1 MGVQKKIR
9 SLLHPILKPVFQ
21 WYLSKTR
28 TYTFK
33 GISIKINPTVFHPGL
48 FLSTKLLLKFLLGY
62 QLKNKRILE
71 LGAGTGLISF
81 YCAKQGAIV
90 TATDISSLALQLRW
104 DLVGAAGVA
113 GRAARVV
120 GHHRPVGHQLGQ
132 GREGAGLHRRAEH
145 EQRPSGRQVAADVV
159 GDQVLALADARGLW
173 GGHAAQT
180 LTARRTLAGSDD
192 DVDQLR
198 RPDDH
203 ACGPAGRPAPGVR
216 LGSASASR
224 LQLVL
229 GDVGATSSRAFT
241 LPWTWTTAVTTP
253 APAAPRRRPAT
264 GARPPSAGGPAAPT
278 SPRPCTARPATA

>member
-90 TATDISSLALQLRW
+90 TATDISSLALQNIKENAELNRLNITIIYS
-104 DLVGAAGVA
+104 DLFANVSAHEFDMIIINPPYYPKQIETEKDYAWFCGENFEYFQQLFYQIKKQGNIHNEILIILSEDCEISKIRVI
-113 GRAARVV
+113 ARE
-120 GHHRPVGHQLGQ
+120 HQLELVMLQ
-132 GREGAGLHRRAEH
+132 EKKI
-145 EQRPSGRQVAADVV
+145 
-159 GDQVLALADARGLW
+159 
-173 GGHAAQT
+173 
-180 LTARRTLAGSDD
+180 
-192 DVDQLR
+192 
-198 RPDDH
+198 
-203 ACGPAGRPAPGVR
+203 
-216 LGSASASR
+216 LGEWNYIFR
-224 LQLVL
+224 LQYTV
-229 GDVGATSSRAFT
+229 AHSIE
-241 LPWTWTTAVTTP
+241 
-253 APAAPRRRPAT
+253 
-264 GARPPSAGGPAAPT
+264 
-278 SPRPCTARPATA
+278 